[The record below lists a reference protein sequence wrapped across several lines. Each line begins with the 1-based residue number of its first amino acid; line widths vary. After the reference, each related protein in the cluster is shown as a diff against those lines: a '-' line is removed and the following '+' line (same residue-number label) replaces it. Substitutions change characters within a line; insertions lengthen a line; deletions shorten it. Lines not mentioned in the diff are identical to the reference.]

1 MDETTKNYRRQNTLW
16 NIFNR
21 CRHFTRNFKRAYAKC
36 VMLIKALF
44 FFVVFSIYE
53 IKNNGF
59 HWKKQL
65 ISETDFCTL
74 DGMKTTVEN
83 ENIDNFRRT

>member
-1 MDETTKNYRRQNTLW
+1 MCHAHQNF
-16 NIFNR
+16 I
-21 CRHFTRNFKRAYAKC
+21 
-36 VMLIKALF
+36 

-74 DGMKTTVEN
+74 DGMKATVEN
-83 ENIDNFRRT
+83 EDIDNFRRT